1 MKKTFVA
8 IILFL
13 SVSIPLFSEGVYF
26 DGGIGFG
33 KPTTTV
39 GGDDVSDYIKGS
51 DVTEIGVDLS
61 LKLGYG
67 PISGVPF
74 YIAGALG
81 GIGHRFED
89 SYNYLQFNSY
99 LIGPS
104 VIFYPVS
111 LLQLSA
117 SGGFSWI
124 ANDTDVTG
132 VSFYDS
138 DSGYAFDISAALDLG
153 QGNHGFLLG
162 AKYFRAVNTLE
173 TSGAE
178 EVSSMVSIFVKY
190 AYRHK
195 LKSGSDW

>member
-1 MKKTFVA
+1 MKKIFVT

-13 SVSIPLFSEGVYF
+13 LVSMPMFTEGLYF
-26 DGGIGFG
+26 DGGIGIG
-33 KPTTTV
+33 NATTTLD
-39 GGDDVSDYIKGS
+39 GDDISDYFSGS
-51 DVTEIGVDLS
+51 DITEIGVDLS

-89 SYNYLQFNSY
+89 SYNYIQFNSY

-104 VIFYPVS
+104 VILYPVS
-111 LLQLSA
+111 PLQLSGSA
-117 SGGFSWI
+117 GFSWV
-124 ANDTDVTG
+124 ANDTDVSG
-132 VSFYDS
+132 DPFYDS
-138 DSGYAFDISAALDLG
+138 ESGYAFDISAALDLG

-162 AKYFRAVNTLE
+162 AKYCHATNTLE
-173 TSGAE
+173 ISKAE
-178 EVSSMVSIFVKY
+178 QVSSMLSIFIKY

-195 LKSGSDW
+195 PNSGSDW